1 MRQIFRIG
9 LGVALAAGI
18 VAGCGDEDPTEAGSE
33 LVGEGLRTVE
43 VVLDAP
49 EFLERDTT
57 YDQIGTLALAP
68 FGIVANDFETELD
81 AHVLVRIER
90 PFRVSFT
97 DADSLVASD
106 TIVRLVGGTLKLV
119 VDTLYDPQ
127 APVDFEVLEV
137 TESWDPGSATW
148 TDRVDTLGGAPEPWS
163 VAGGTTG
170 AVLGSATWTG
180 GDTVE
185 IPIDSASAAVWYDTT
200 GARLGGLVRMS
211 TTGKRVRLRSVSFRF
226 NAVPLE
232 TDTILPA
239 GEISG
244 QVTVA
249 SPTPAPAAGELRV
262 GGRPVW
268 RSLLRFQSI
277 EDLAVPC
284 ETGSTTCELP
294 LSEVNVNAANLLLW
308 TQPAGGRR
316 PEGPMRLEGRAVLE
330 GPNIPL
336 TRSPLSRAYG
346 QMLDPVPAGDFEAP
360 ADVMVRVPITDFVQ
374 RNASLADDE
383 VPLPWLALSAVG
395 ERSLFGYGQFGGVA
409 STAPPQLELVVTIPV
424 QKVTQ

>member
-9 LGVALAAGI
+9 LGVALAAGT

-33 LVGEGLRTVE
+33 LVGEELRTVE

-57 YDQIGTLALAP
+57 YDQIGTMALAP
-68 FGIVANDFETELD
+68 FDIVANDFEAELD

-90 PFRVSFT
+90 PFRISFT
-97 DADSLVASD
+97 DADSVLVAD
-106 TIVRLVGGTLKLV
+106 TIDRLVGGTLTLV
-119 VDTLYDPQ
+119 VDSLYDPE
-127 APVDFEVLEV
+127 APIEFEVLEV
-137 TESWDPGSATW
+137 TESWDPNSATW
-148 TDRVDTLGGAPEPWS
+148 TDRVDTVGGAPVPWT
-163 VAGGTTG
+163 VPGGTTG
-170 AVLGSATWTG
+170 AVLGSATWTQ

-185 IPIDSASAAVWYDTT
+185 IPIDSAAAAVWYDTT
-200 GARLGGLVRMS
+200 GARLGGLVRMV
-211 TTGKRVRLRSVSFRF
+211 TTGKRVRLKSVNFAF

-232 TDTILPA
+232 TDTVLPA
-239 GEISG
+239 G
-244 QVTVA
+244 QVTGRATVA

-268 RSLLRFQSI
+268 RSLLRFRPI
-277 EDLAVPC
+277 EDLMVPC
-284 ETGSTTCELP
+284 ETGSTTCEIP
-294 LSEVNVNAANLLLW
+294 LSEVNVNAANLVLR

-346 QMLDPVPAGDFEAP
+346 QMLEPLPAGDFAAP

-374 RNASLADDE
+374 RNASRSEDE
-383 VPLPWLALSAVG
+383 VPLRWLALAALG

-409 STAPPQLELVVTIPV
+409 SAGPPQLELVVTIPV